1 MNGVVSKPPALEAQ
15 GLTVRFGGIAAVS
28 DVALRVPAGA
38 ITGLV
43 GPNGAGKTTTF
54 AVLSGL
60 LKASGGRVVL
70 NGVDVT
76 CESAQQRARRGL
88 ARTFQ
93 QTELFSG
100 LTVREHLVLA
110 DRVVHSRGRLWKD
123 VFTGG
128 ALRPPTADE
137 DDRVH
142 GILERL
148 SLLAIAHQSVDA
160 LPLGTRRLVET
171 ARALACRPSVLLL
184 DEPFSGLNHHEG
196 EALAAVISK
205 VVAAEN
211 VATLL
216 VAHDVPLVLGLCAH
230 IYVLDFGVLIA
241 EGSPEEIR
249 SSSVVRSAYLG
260 NDVTPPLGDP
270 TGVEAAGV
278 VKS

>member
-1 MNGVVSKPPALEAQ
+1 MNETVVDVPPALEAH
-15 GLTVRFGGIAAVS
+15 GLSVRFGGVAALS
-28 DVALRVPAGA
+28 DVGLKVPRGE

-60 LKASGGRVVL
+60 LTRHGGRVAL
-70 NGVDVT
+70 DGVDVT
-76 CESAQQRARRGL
+76 TASPQQRARRGL

-93 QTELFSG
+93 QAELFSG
-100 LTVREHLVLA
+100 LTVREHVVLA
-110 DRVVHSRGRLWKD
+110 DRVLHARSRLWKD

-128 ALRPPTADE
+128 ALRAPNAAETE
-137 DDRVH
+137 RVDAL
-142 GILERL
+142 LERL
-148 SLLAIAHQSVDA
+148 SLTAIAQQRVDA

-196 EALAAVISK
+196 AALAQVLAEI
-205 VVAAEN
+205 VAQEG

-216 VAHDVPLVLGLCAH
+216 VAHDVPLVLKLCTH

-249 SSSVVRSAYLG
+249 NSTRVRSAYLG
-260 NDVTPPLGDP
+260 DTAPI
-270 TGVEAAGV
+270 
-278 VKS
+278 S